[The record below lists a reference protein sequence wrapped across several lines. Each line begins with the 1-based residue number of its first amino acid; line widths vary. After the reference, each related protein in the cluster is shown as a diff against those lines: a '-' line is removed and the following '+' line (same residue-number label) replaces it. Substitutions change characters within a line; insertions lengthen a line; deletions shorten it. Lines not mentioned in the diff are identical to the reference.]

1 MNLRTFTTAITLPC
15 LFLALTTLA
24 SAEGAPKNIPAPA
37 PKPAMQQSKLFVKL
51 PDFCP
56 TPDGMAVDAEG
67 NLIVA
72 CPNYADQTKPC
83 CIVKIDKSGNVKKW
97 FDVPTIPE
105 TGFSC
110 AMGIAFGPD
119 GELFICDNQGWPGT
133 PEGQFRG
140 RLLGCKVKGM
150 GDAAEVTCRVIAD
163 RIEHPN
169 GVRYHKG
176 KLYVT
181 SSCMTKEKD
190 PSGRLVSGVYCFDPK
205 ATKTVTVTNTRKD
218 PELLLDVVTYNL
230 DCQYG
235 LDGIAFDSKGVMYL
249 GNFGDGS
256 ILRVELT
263 DDNKVKSCET
273 WVRDIKELRT
283 TDGICFDEND
293 NLYIA
298 DFSENAIAV
307 VFPNATVH
315 RIARSPD
322 SDGSKGELDQPGEP
336 IVWNGKLYVTCFD
349 CVTDPDKINSKHQPP
364 FTITTLELVE

>member
-1 MNLRTFTTAITLPC
+1 MKLRILIIATALLLGFSTTA
-15 LFLALTTLA
+15 FAQDA
-24 SAEGAPKNIPAPA
+24 AKNIPQPA
-37 PKPAMQQSKLFVKL
+37 PKPAMQTSKLFVKL

-56 TPDGMAVDAEG
+56 TPDGMAIDADG
-67 NLIVA
+67 NLVVA

-83 CIVKIDKSGNVKKW
+83 CIVKIDRSGNVTKW
-97 FDVPTIPE
+97 FNVPVIPE
-105 TGFSC
+105 TGVSC

-119 GELFICDNQGWPGT
+119 GELFICDNQGWKGT
-133 PEGQFRG
+133 PEGQFKG
-140 RLLGCKVKGM
+140 RLLGCKVEGA
-150 GDAAEVTCRVIAD
+150 GDNAKVTTRVIAD
-163 RIEHPN
+163 GIEHPN
-169 GVRYHKG
+169 GVRYHQG

-181 SSCMTKEKD
+181 NSIMSKEKD
-190 PSGRLVSGVYCFDPK
+190 PSGRLVSGVYRFDPK
-205 ATKTVTVTNTRKD
+205 ATKAVTITNTRKD
-218 PELLLDVVTYNL
+218 AELVLDVLTYNL

-256 ILRVELT
+256 ILRAEL
-263 DDNKVKSCET
+263 DPAGKVTSCET

-307 VFPNATVH
+307 VTPNATVY
-315 RIARSPD
+315 RIAQSPD

-349 CVTDPDKINSKHQPP
+349 CVTDPDKVNSKHQPP
-364 FTITTLELVE
+364 FTITTLELVK